1 MTMNILKEKKGNF
14 DELNASASWE
24 IEENGKIYNVD
35 ISKSFDEDVPHD
47 FYTKNF
53 EIKIS
58 SENELLYNYNH
69 FEDSNGYSDIT
80 CEQNLEISDEF
91 LEKLNSTIDSFNIPT
106 EREVLTEK
114 IDKEYFK
121 ESKKE
126 LDPFAPYSNDK
137 KVNIINIELLQEEA
151 TRYALIKNIDSIDKL
166 TEEEFKEKIGEDT
179 KEFIDKKVNLLYPED
194 YPEERRLFLEKFGKE
209 LGIEIDNNVDYG
221 VIKEYANLYKENE
234 KLYNELAEKQIDLK
248 LNKLALDVV
257 AKLEDIKDF
266 SKENVIKTFENEI
279 DNYQRGAKFF
289 EIVKEEYQELYNTIR
304 DYKEELLK
312 VGAVDNLK
320 IDNEELEKFT
330 FGFYKFD
337 NNEIKEFERRYNL
350 KHDIKDIEEH
360 TKDNYNIHF
369 IKKEVNV
376 QTPEEYFKK
385 EKEVKKSEIEKDL

>member
-1 MTMNILKEKKGNF
+1 MNILKENKGNF
-14 DELNASASWE
+14 DELNASASWK

-58 SENELLYNYNH
+58 SENEILYNYNH
-69 FEDSNGYSDIT
+69 FEDSNGDSDIT

-114 IDKEYFK
+114 IDKKYFK
-121 ESKKE
+121 ENKKE

-151 TRYALIKNIDSIDKL
+151 TGYALIKNIDSIDKL

-234 KLYNELAEKQIDLK
+234 TLYNELAEKQIDLK
-248 LNKLALDVV
+248 LSKLAFDVV

-266 SKENVIKTFENEI
+266 SKENVIKTFEDEI
-279 DNYQRGAKFF
+279 DNYQRGAKFS

-369 IKKEVNV
+369 IEKEVNV
-376 QTPEEYFKK
+376 QTPKEYFKD

>member
-1 MTMNILKEKKGNF
+1 MNILKENKGNF
-14 DELNASASWE
+14 DELNAFASWE
-24 IEENGKIYNVD
+24 IEENGETYNIEV
-35 ISKSFDEDVPHD
+35 SKSND
-47 FYTKNF
+47 FNF
-53 EIKIS
+53 PS
-58 SENELLYNYNH
+58 
-69 FEDSNGYSDIT
+69 
-80 CEQNLEISDEF
+80 
-91 LEKLNSTIDSFNIPT
+91 
-106 EREVLTEK
+106 EREVLAEK

-126 LDPFAPYSNDK
+126 LDPFAPYSDDK
-137 KVNIINIELLQEEA
+137 KIAVINMEYLKEEA
-151 TRYALIKNIDSIDKL
+151 TGYALIKNIDNFDKL
-166 TEEEFKEKIGEDT
+166 TKDEFKEKVGEDT

-194 YPEERRLFLEKFGKE
+194 YSELRREFLDKFGKE

-234 KLYNELAEKQIDLK
+234 TLYNELAEKQIDLK
-248 LNKLALDVV
+248 LSKLALDVV
-257 AKLEDIKDF
+257 AKIDDIKEF
-266 SKENVIKTFENEI
+266 SKENVIKTFKDEI
-279 DNYQRGAKFF
+279 DNYQRSSKFS

-376 QTPEEYFKK
+376 QKPEEYFKD

>member
-1 MTMNILKEKKGNF
+1 MNILKENKGNF

-24 IEENGKIYNVD
+24 IEENGKIYNVN

-53 EIKIS
+53 DIKIS
-58 SENELLYNYNH
+58 SENQILYNYNH

-91 LEKLNSTIDSFNIPT
+91 LEKLNSTINSFNIPT
-106 EREVLTEK
+106 KREVLTEK
-114 IDKEYFK
+114 IDKGYFK
-121 ESKKE
+121 ENKKE

-151 TRYALIKNIDSIDKL
+151 TGYALIKNIDSIDKL
-166 TEEEFKEKIGEDT
+166 TEEEFKEKISEDT
-179 KEFIDKKVNLLYPED
+179 KEFIDKKVNLLYPKD

-221 VIKEYANLYKENE
+221 VIKEYSTVYEENE
-234 KLYNELAEKQIDLK
+234 ILYNRLAEKQIDLK
-248 LNKLALDVV
+248 LSKLALDVV
-257 AKLEDIKDF
+257 AKIDDI
-266 SKENVIKTFENEI
+266 
-279 DNYQRGAKFF
+279 
-289 EIVKEEYQELYNTIR
+289 
-304 DYKEELLK
+304 K

-369 IKKEVNV
+369 IKKEVNI
-376 QTPEEYFKK
+376 QTPEEYFKNEKKEEK
-385 EKEVKKSEIEKDL
+385 EKEL

>member
-1 MTMNILKEKKGNF
+1 MNILKENKGNF

-47 FYTKNF
+47 FYTKSF

-151 TRYALIKNIDSIDKL
+151 TGYALIKNIDSIDKL
-166 TEEEFKEKIGEDT
+166 TEEEF
-179 KEFIDKKVNLLYPED
+179 
-194 YPEERRLFLEKFGKE
+194 
-209 LGIEIDNNVDYG
+209 
-221 VIKEYANLYKENE
+221 KENE

-279 DNYQRGAKFF
+279 DNYQRGAKFS

-376 QTPEEYFKK
+376 QSPEKYFKT
-385 EKEVKKSEIEKDL
+385 EKEVKKDENKKDL

>member
-1 MTMNILKEKKGNF
+1 MNILKENKGDFN
-14 DELNASASWE
+14 ELNAFASWE
-24 IEENGKIYNVD
+24 IEENGETYNIEV
-35 ISKSFDEDVPHD
+35 SKSFDEDTSHD
-47 FYTKNF
+47 FYTKKF
-53 EIKIS
+53 EMKIS
-58 SENELLYNYNH
+58 SDNKVLYNYNS
-69 FEDSNGYSDIT
+69 FEDSEGYSDIT

-91 LEKLNSTIDSFNIPT
+91 LKKLNSTINDFNFPS
-106 EREVLTEK
+106 ERKVLAEK

-126 LDPFAPYSNDK
+126 LDPFAPYSDNK
-137 KVNIINIELLQEEA
+137 KIAVINMEYLKEEA
-151 TRYALIKNIDSIDKL
+151 TGYALIKNIDSFDKF
-166 TEEEFKEKIGEDT
+166 TKDEFKEKIGEDT
-179 KEFIDKKVNLLYPED
+179 KEFIDKKINLLYPED
-194 YPEERRLFLEKFGKE
+194 YSELRREFLDKFGKE

-221 VIKEYANLYKENE
+221 VIKEYSTVYEENE
-234 KLYNELAEKQIDLK
+234 ILYNRLAEKQIDMK
-248 LNKLALDVV
+248 LSELALDVV
-257 AKLEDIKDF
+257 AKLEDIKEF

-279 DNYQRGAKFF
+279 DNYQRSPKFS

-360 TKDNYNIHF
+360 TKNNYNIHF
-369 IKKEVNV
+369 IEKEVNV
-376 QTPEEYFKK
+376 QTPEEYFKDG
-385 EKEVKKSEIEKDL
+385 KEVKKSEIEKDL

>member
-1 MTMNILKEKKGNF
+1 MNILKEKKGNF

-47 FYTKNF
+47 FYTKSF

-58 SENELLYNYNH
+58 SENEILYNYNQ
-69 FEDSNGYSDIT
+69 FEDSNGYSDTT
-80 CEQNLEISDEF
+80 CEQNPEISDEF
-91 LEKLNSTIDSFNIPT
+91 LEKLNSTINSFNIPT

-151 TRYALIKNIDSIDKL
+151 TGYALIKNIDSIDKL

-221 VIKEYANLYKENE
+221 VIREYANLYKENE

-279 DNYQRGAKFF
+279 DNYQRGAKFS

-337 NNEIKEFERRYNL
+337 NDEIKEFERRYNL

-369 IKKEVNV
+369 IEKEVNV
-376 QTPEEYFKK
+376 QTPKEYFKD

>member
-1 MTMNILKEKKGNF
+1 MNILKENKGNF
-14 DELNASASWE
+14 DELNASASWK

-35 ISKSFDEDVPHD
+35 ISKSFEEDVPHD
-47 FYTKNF
+47 FYTKSF

-69 FEDSNGYSDIT
+69 FEDSNGYSDII

-151 TRYALIKNIDSIDKL
+151 TGYALIKNIDSIDKL
-166 TEEEFKEKIGEDT
+166 TKEEFKEKIGEDT

-234 KLYNELAEKQIDLK
+234 TLYNELAEKQIDLK
-248 LNKLALDVV
+248 LSKLALDVV

-279 DNYQRGAKFF
+279 DNYQRNPKFLD
-289 EIVKEEYQELYNTIR
+289 IVKEEYQGLYDKIR

-312 VGAVDNLK
+312 VGAVDNLN
-320 IDNEELEKFT
+320 IDKEEMEKYS

-337 NNEIKEFERRYNL
+337 DNEVKEFEKNYNL
-350 KHDIKDIEEH
+350 EHDIKDIEEH

-369 IKKEVNV
+369 IEKEVNI
-376 QTPEEYFKK
+376 QTPEEYFKN
-385 EKEVKKSEIEKDL
+385 EKKVKKSEIEKDL

>member
-1 MTMNILKEKKGNF
+1 MNILKENKGNF

-35 ISKSFDEDVPHD
+35 ISKSFEEDVPHD
-47 FYTKNF
+47 FYTKSF

-69 FEDSNGYSDIT
+69 FEDSNGYSDIS

-106 EREVLTEK
+106 EREILTEK

-151 TRYALIKNIDSIDKL
+151 TGYALIKNIDSIDKL

-209 LGIEIDNNVDYG
+209 LGIEIDNSTNYG
-221 VIKEYANLYKENE
+221 VIKEYTNLYKENE
-234 KLYNELAEKQIDLK
+234 TLYNELAEKQIDMK
-248 LNKLALDVV
+248 LSKLALGVV

-279 DNYQRGAKFF
+279 DNYQRNPKFLD
-289 EIVKEEYQELYNTIR
+289 IVKEEYQGLYDKIR

-312 VGAVDNLK
+312 VGAVDNLN
-320 IDNEELEKFT
+320 IDKEEMEKYS

-337 NNEIKEFERRYNL
+337 DNEVKEFEKNYNL
-350 KHDIKDIEEH
+350 EHDIKDIEEH

-369 IKKEVNV
+369 IEKEVNI
-376 QTPEEYFKK
+376 QTPKEYFKN
-385 EKEVKKSEIEKDL
+385 EKKVKKSEIEKDL

>member
-1 MTMNILKEKKGNF
+1 MNILKEKKGNF

-58 SENELLYNYNH
+58 SENEILYNYNQ

-151 TRYALIKNIDSIDKL
+151 TGYALIKNIDSIDKL

-209 LGIEIDNNVDYG
+209 LGIEIDNNIDYG

-257 AKLEDIKDF
+257 AKLEDIKEF

-279 DNYQRGAKFF
+279 DNYQRSPKFS

-369 IKKEVNV
+369 IKKEVDI
-376 QTPEEYFKK
+376 QKPEEYFKDKKKEEK
-385 EKEVKKSEIEKDL
+385 EKEL

>member
-1 MTMNILKEKKGNF
+1 MNILKEKKGNF

-58 SENELLYNYNH
+58 SENEILYNYNQ

-137 KVNIINIELLQEEA
+137 KVNIINVELLQEEA
-151 TRYALIKNIDSIDKL
+151 TGYALIKNIDSIDKL

-279 DNYQRGAKFF
+279 DNYQRGAKFS

-369 IKKEVNV
+369 IEKEVNV

>member
-1 MTMNILKEKKGNF
+1 MNILKEKKGNF

-58 SENELLYNYNH
+58 SENELLYNYNQ

-121 ESKKE
+121 DSKKE

-151 TRYALIKNIDSIDKL
+151 TGYALIKNIDSIDKL

-279 DNYQRGAKFF
+279 DNYQRGAKFS

-369 IKKEVNV
+369 IEKEVNV
-376 QTPEEYFKK
+376 QTPKEYFKDEKKEEK
-385 EKEVKKSEIEKDL
+385 EKEL

>member
-1 MTMNILKEKKGNF
+1 MNILKEKKGNF

-58 SENELLYNYNH
+58 SENEILYNYNQ

-137 KVNIINIELLQEEA
+137 KVNIINVELLQEEA
-151 TRYALIKNIDSIDKL
+151 TGYALIKNIDSIDKL

-279 DNYQRGAKFF
+279 DNYQRGAKFS

-376 QTPEEYFKK
+376 QTPEEYFKDKKKEEK
-385 EKEVKKSEIEKDL
+385 EKEL

>member
-1 MTMNILKEKKGNF
+1 MNILKENKGDF
-14 DELNASASWE
+14 SELNAFASWE
-24 IEENGKIYNVD
+24 IEENGETYNIEV
-35 ISKSFDEDVPHD
+35 SKSFDEDASHD
-47 FYTKNF
+47 FYTKKF
-53 EIKIS
+53 EMKIS
-58 SENELLYNYNH
+58 SDNKVLYNYNS
-69 FEDSNGYSDIT
+69 FEDSEGYSDIT

-151 TRYALIKNIDSIDKL
+151 TGYALIKNIDSIDKL
-166 TEEEFKEKIGEDT
+166 TEEEFKEKIGEDA
-179 KEFIDKKVNLLYPED
+179 KEFIDKKVNLLYPKD

-221 VIKEYANLYKENE
+221 VIKEYSTAYEENE
-234 KLYNELAEKQIDLK
+234 TLYNRLAEKQIDLK

-257 AKLEDIKDF
+257 AKIEDIKEF

-279 DNYQRGAKFF
+279 DNYQRSPKFF

-320 IDNEELEKFT
+320 IDNEELEKFS

-337 NNEIKEFERRYNL
+337 NNEIKEFERKYNL

-376 QTPEEYFKK
+376 QTPEEYFKNEK
-385 EKEVKKSEIEKDL
+385 KVEKIEEEKEL

>member
-1 MTMNILKEKKGNF
+1 MNILKENKGDFN
-14 DELNASASWE
+14 ELNAFARWE

-35 ISKSFDEDVPHD
+35 ITKSFDEDVPHD
-47 FYTKNF
+47 FSTKIF
-53 EIKIS
+53 KIQIS
-58 SENELLYNYNH
+58 SDDKVLYYYDCFENS
-69 FEDSNGYSDIT
+69 DGYSDTT
-80 CEQNLEISDEF
+80 CEQNPEISDEF
-91 LEKLNSTIDSFNIPT
+91 LEKLNSVIDSFNFPT
-106 EREVLTEK
+106 EREVLAEK
-114 IDKEYFK
+114 IDREYFK

-126 LDPFAPYSNDK
+126 LDPFAPYSKDK

-151 TRYALIKNIDSIDKL
+151 TGYALIKNIDSFDKL

-194 YPEERRLFLEKFGKE
+194 YSELRREFLDKFGKE
-209 LGIEIDNNVDYG
+209 LEIEIDNNVDYG
-221 VIKEYANLYKENE
+221 VIKEYSNLYKENE
-234 KLYNELAEKQIDLK
+234 TLYNELAEKQIDLK
-248 LNKLALDVV
+248 LSKLALDVV
-257 AKLEDIKDF
+257 AKIDDIKEF
-266 SKENVIKTFENEI
+266 SKENVIKTFKDEI
-279 DNYQRGAKFF
+279 DNYQRSPKFF

-337 NNEIKEFERRYNL
+337 NNEIKEFERKYNL

-369 IKKEVNV
+369 IKKEVDI
-376 QTPEEYFKK
+376 QKPEEYFKNEK
-385 EKEVKKSEIEKDL
+385 KVEKVKEEKELN

>member
-1 MTMNILKEKKGNF
+1 MNILKEKKGNF

-24 IEENGKIYNVD
+24 IEENGKIYNVN

-53 EIKIS
+53 DITIS
-58 SENELLYNYNH
+58 SENQILYNYNH

-121 ESKKE
+121 ENKKE

-151 TRYALIKNIDSIDKL
+151 TGYALIKNIDSIDKL
-166 TEEEFKEKIGEDT
+166 TEEEFKEKIGEDA
-179 KEFIDKKVNLLYPED
+179 KDFIDKKVNLLYPKD

-209 LGIEIDNNVDYG
+209 LGIEIDNKVDYC
-221 VIKEYANLYKENE
+221 VIKEYSTAYEENE
-234 KLYNELAEKQIDLK
+234 TLYNRLAEKQIDLK

-257 AKLEDIKDF
+257 AKIEDIKEF

-279 DNYQRGAKFF
+279 DNYQRSPKFF

-320 IDNEELEKFT
+320 IDNEELEKFS

-337 NNEIKEFERRYNL
+337 NNEIKEFERKYNL
-350 KHDIKDIEEH
+350 KHDIKDLEEH
-360 TKDNYNIHF
+360 TKVNYNIHF

-376 QTPEEYFKK
+376 QTPEEYFKNEK
-385 EKEVKKSEIEKDL
+385 KVEKIEEEKEL

>member
-1 MTMNILKEKKGNF
+1 MNILKENKGNF
-14 DELNASASWE
+14 DELNAFASWE
-24 IEENGKIYNVD
+24 IEENGETYNIEV
-35 ISKSFDEDVPHD
+35 SKSFDEDTSHD
-47 FYTKNF
+47 FYTKKF
-53 EIKIS
+53 EMKIS
-58 SENELLYNYNH
+58 SDNKVLYNYNS
-69 FEDSNGYSDIT
+69 FEDSEGYSDIT
-80 CEQNLEISDEF
+80 CEQNPEISDEF
-91 LEKLNSTIDSFNIPT
+91 LKKLNSVIDSFNIPT
-106 EREVLTEK
+106 EREVLAEK
-114 IDKEYFK
+114 IDREYFK

-137 KVNIINIELLQEEA
+137 KVNIINIEFLQEEA
-151 TRYALIKNIDSIDKL
+151 TGYALIKNIDSIDKL

-221 VIKEYANLYKENE
+221 VIKEYANLYKKNE
-234 KLYNELAEKQIDLK
+234 TLYNELAEKQIDLK
-248 LNKLALDVV
+248 LSKLSLDVV

-266 SKENVIKTFENEI
+266 SKENIIKTFENEI
-279 DNYQRGAKFF
+279 DNYQRGAKFS

-369 IKKEVNV
+369 IEKEVNV
-376 QTPEEYFKK
+376 QTPEKYFKNEKKEEK
-385 EKEVKKSEIEKDL
+385 EKEL

>member
-1 MTMNILKEKKGNF
+1 MNILKEKKGNF

-24 IEENGKIYNVD
+24 IEENGKIYNVN

-47 FYTKNF
+47 FYTKSF

-121 ESKKE
+121 ENKKE

-151 TRYALIKNIDSIDKL
+151 TGYALIKNIDNFDKL
-166 TEEEFKEKIGEDT
+166 TKDEFKEKVGEDT

-194 YPEERRLFLEKFGKE
+194 YSELRREFLDKFGKE
-209 LGIEIDNNVDYG
+209 LEIEIDNNVDYG
-221 VIKEYANLYKENE
+221 VIKEYSNLYKENE
-234 KLYNELAEKQIDLK
+234 TLYNELAEKQIDLK
-248 LNKLALDVV
+248 LSKLALDVV
-257 AKLEDIKDF
+257 AKIDDIKEF
-266 SKENVIKTFENEI
+266 SKENVIKTFKDEI
-279 DNYQRGAKFF
+279 DNYQRSPKFF

-337 NNEIKEFERRYNL
+337 NNEIKEFERKYNL

-369 IKKEVNV
+369 IKKEVDI
-376 QTPEEYFKK
+376 QKPEEYFKNEK
-385 EKEVKKSEIEKDL
+385 KVEKVKEEKELN